1 MNSNN
6 PSLKTLSIIHL
17 ALCSGVFI
25 FGFIMFSK
33 TKSTEI
39 ILNDST
45 DVFRYIIL
53 LFYCF
58 LEWSL
63 FFFVDGFKIG
73 YMINKGKTTWFL
85 QLEKYGSD
93 NTIFIEN
100 LEMVEKAFEEAKNK
114 IDELK
119 K

>member
-1 MNSNN
+1 
-6 PSLKTLSIIHL
+6 
-17 ALCSGVFI
+17 
-25 FGFIMFSK
+25 
-33 TKSTEI
+33 
-39 ILNDST
+39 
-45 DVFRYIIL
+45 
-53 LFYCF
+53 
-58 LEWSL
+58 
-63 FFFVDGFKIG
+63 
-73 YMINKGKTTWFL
+73 MINKGKTTWFL